1 MPAMLVDITTTLS
14 MRAGAPNKYTR
25 VEEGLAAA
33 VLEKG
38 GRAVRFD
45 RSRNAFVYAQL
56 PVRDENASF
65 ENRALA
71 GDFRS
76 AQENAG
82 LVKRFERSVVGWLIV
97 AASAL
102 RLPLPKETR
111 HGLAWRL
118 AQIAKFMPYERRVGL
133 AQRLGVFADRDLLTN
148 FEHWLKECGAAQTP
162 SWSKIE
168 AAGNESVVTFAE
180 GDQLV
185 LAGAGWCYLDFR
197 ALASLKARCK
207 IRIIGIIYDLMPVD
221 SPALVTVEERNRYGA
236 YLRNMAQHCDA
247 LVTPSDHI
255 AQRLTEYLAKRDAC
269 KNVRIATLRL
279 CAGLAGNAPAVP
291 SPRIAD
297 LRLAER
303 PFALVVSAIRFRK
316 GQIWLAGLWEKI
328 HRRFGAR
335 APILIFAGTP
345 LGSGFLTPC
354 LAEQDIDCVHG
365 NLLIGPSDEELAWLY
380 RNASFTLYPAIE
392 DSLGMPIMESAAYD
406 KYCLCGDAPSL
417 VEASAGC
424 AFHAGRDE
432 TLWIEEIARLID
444 DPTYLAAKTAGATPA
459 RAWRDVVQDMRR
471 L

>member
-14 MRAGAPNKYTR
+14 MCAGAPNKYTR

-45 RSRNAFVYAQL
+45 RSRNAFVCAQL
-56 PVRDENASF
+56 PVRDEKKSF
-65 ENRALA
+65 KNRELA

-76 AQENAG
+76 SQENAG
-82 LVKRFERSVVGWLIV
+82 LGKRFESSVVCWLIV

-102 RLPLPKETR
+102 RLPLSKGTR

-118 AQIAKFMPYERRVGL
+118 AQIAKFMPYERRVVL
-133 AQRLGVFADRDLLTN
+133 AQRLGVFADRDMLTN
-148 FEHWLKECGAAQTP
+148 FEHWLKERGAARGP

-168 AAGNESVVTFAE
+168 SASGASVVTFAE

-185 LAGAGWCYLDFR
+185 LAGAGWCYLDFHV
-197 ALASLKARCK
+197 LESLKARCK
-207 IRIIGIIYDLMPVD
+207 IRVVGVIYDLMPID
-221 SPALVTVEERNRYGA
+221 SPALVTVEERHRYAA
-236 YLRNMAQHCDA
+236 YLRNMAQYCDA

-255 AQRLTEYLAKRDAC
+255 AQTLAEYLAQQGARSD
-269 KNVRIATLRL
+269 VRIATLRL
-279 CAGLAGNAPAVP
+279 CAGLARNAPTIP
-291 SPRIAD
+291 PPRIAD

-303 PFALVVSAIRFRK
+303 HFALVVSAIRFRK

-335 APILIFAGTP
+335 APVLIFAGTP
-345 LGSGFLTPC
+345 LGAGFLTPC
-354 LAEQDIDCVHG
+354 HAEQDIDCAHG

-380 RNASFTLYPAIE
+380 RNASFTLYPASE
-392 DSLGMPIMESAAYD
+392 SSLGMPIMESAVYG

-444 DPTYLAAKTAGATPA
+444 DPTYLAAKSAAVTPA
-459 RAWRDVVQDMRR
+459 RAWRDVVEEMRR